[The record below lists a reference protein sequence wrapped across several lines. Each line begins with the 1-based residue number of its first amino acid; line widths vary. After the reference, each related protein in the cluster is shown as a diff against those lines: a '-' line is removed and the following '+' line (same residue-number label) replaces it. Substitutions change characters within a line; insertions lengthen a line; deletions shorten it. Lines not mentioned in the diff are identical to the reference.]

1 MILEY
6 NKIVSYKIYLV
17 TRISYY
23 IPNIS
28 DVKYHIIII
37 CIIKS
42 YIYIYIYINYY
53 FYINDIEIITII
65 EYGIYTYFLL
75 HLREVLITPNQI
87 QMLYIY

>member
-42 YIYIYIYINYY
+42 YIYIYINYY
-53 FYINDIEIITII
+53 LYINDIEIIAII
-65 EYGIYTYFLL
+65 EYGI
-75 HLREVLITPNQI
+75 LIHIFIT
-87 QMLYIY
+87 LT